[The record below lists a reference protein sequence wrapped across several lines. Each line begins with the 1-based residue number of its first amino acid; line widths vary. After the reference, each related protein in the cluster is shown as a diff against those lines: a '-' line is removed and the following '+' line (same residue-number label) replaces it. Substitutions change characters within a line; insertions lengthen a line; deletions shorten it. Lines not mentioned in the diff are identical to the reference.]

1 MDEKKLRENPFMTN
15 MKFLQEFREETEF
28 DRILKLLTVPSKS
41 GIYISRYDIKKIGS
55 LVGVN
60 EPVKERREMLKDI
73 FIYAK
78 QMNKI
83 KEVLDAIIEFIDYKI
98 SQYEEIESNFP
109 KSSNITQLWIKRAKK
124 TKGII
129 ETMKKEYEVLKD
141 IYK

>member
-15 MKFLQEFREETEF
+15 MKFLQEFKEETEF

-41 GIYISRYDIKKIGS
+41 GIYISREDIKKIAT

-60 EPVKERREMLKDI
+60 EPIKERREMLKDI

-78 QMNKI
+78 QMDKI
-83 KEVLDAIIEFIDYKI
+83 KDVLDAIINFIEYKI
-98 SQYEEIESNFP
+98 SQYEEVENNFP
-109 KSSNITQLWIKRAKK
+109 KSSKITQLWIKKAKK
-124 TKGII
+124 TKSII
-129 ETMKKEYEVLKD
+129 ETMKKEYDVLKD

>member
-15 MKFLQEFREETEF
+15 MKFLQEFKEKTEF

-41 GIYISRYDIKKIGS
+41 GVYISRYDIKKIAQI
-55 LVGVN
+55 VGVN

-83 KEVLDAIIEFIDYKI
+83 KEVLDVIIDFIDYKI
-98 SQYEEIESNFP
+98 SQYEEIEDNFS
-109 KSSNITQLWIKRAKK
+109 KSSSITQLWIKRAKK
-124 TKGII
+124 TKNII
-129 ETMKKEYEVLKD
+129 ETMKKEYDVLKD

>member
-15 MKFLQEFREETEF
+15 MKFLQEFKEKTEF

-41 GIYISRYDIKKIGS
+41 GVYISRYDIKKIAQI
-55 LVGVN
+55 VGVN

-83 KEVLDAIIEFIDYKI
+83 KEVLDVIIDFIDYKI
-98 SQYEEIESNFP
+98 SQYEEIEDNFS
-109 KSSNITQLWIKRAKK
+109 KSSSITQLWIKRAKK
-124 TKGII
+124 TKNII
-129 ETMKKEYEVLKD
+129 ETMKKEYDVLKD
-141 IYK
+141 IYE

>member
-15 MKFLQEFREETEF
+15 MKFLQEFKEETEF

-41 GIYISRYDIKKIGS
+41 GVYISRYDIKKIAQI
-55 LVGVN
+55 VGVN

-83 KEVLDAIIEFIDYKI
+83 KEVLDAIIDFIDYKI
-98 SQYEEIESNFP
+98 SQYEEIEDNFP
-109 KSSNITQLWIKRAKK
+109 KSYNITQLWIKRAKK
-124 TKGII
+124 TKNII
-129 ETMKKEYEVLKD
+129 ETMKKEYDVLKD

>member
-15 MKFLQEFREETEF
+15 MKFLQEFKEETEF

-41 GIYISRYDIKKIGS
+41 GVYISRYDIKKIGQI
-55 LVGVN
+55 VGVD
-60 EPVKERREMLKDI
+60 EPVKERKEMLKDI

-83 KEVLDAIIEFIDYKI
+83 KEVLDALIDFIDYKI
-98 SQYEEIESNFP
+98 SQYEEVENNFP
-109 KSSNITQLWIKRAKK
+109 KSSTITQLWIKRAKK
-124 TKGII
+124 TKSII
-129 ETMKKEYEVLKD
+129 ETMKKEYDVLKD